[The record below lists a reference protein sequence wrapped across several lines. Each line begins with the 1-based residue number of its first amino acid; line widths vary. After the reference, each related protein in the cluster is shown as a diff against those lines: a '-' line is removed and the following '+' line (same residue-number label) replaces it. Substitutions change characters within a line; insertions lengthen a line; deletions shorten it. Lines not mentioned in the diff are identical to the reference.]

1 MQERQHRA
9 EILKLKEEMAGM
21 QKIIGEQNTK
31 MEGFM
36 KHMERIR
43 AKESTSLDAKRE
55 AELAA
60 GELRRRSEELRL
72 QVVSAEAAREV
83 EREAREIANAKIN
96 HLEQRIAKTA
106 VLAAQ
111 ALSAKDT
118 KVDQLRHRCAVISGR
133 IGGQRSKARAPAD
146 LAEMP
151 KETAQERHKYRSA
164 KHRIVAKLAAALK
177 EAANEPELIAGALT
191 RAGVMQALLKK
202 SRLGLGWGRTCCT
215 ATASSSLK
223 LSRTSGTTTS
233 QRSSKL
239 TSA

>member
-96 HLEQRIAKTA
+96 HL
-106 VLAAQ
+106 
-111 ALSAKDT
+111 
-118 KVDQLRHRCAVISGR
+118 
-133 IGGQRSKARAPAD
+133 ARAAHS
-146 LAEMP
+146 EGG
-151 KETAQERHKYRSA
+151 RS
-164 KHRIVAKLAAALK
+164 
-177 EAANEPELIAGALT
+177 
-191 RAGVMQALLKK
+191 
-202 SRLGLGWGRTCCT
+202 CCT
-215 ATASSSLK
+215 SSFCQ
-223 LSRTSGTTTS
+223 GH
-233 QRSSKL
+233 QGG
-239 TSA
+239 